1 MPTST
6 RREKLQHLKVGTGT
20 HPGLWL
26 DKYLR
31 SSDRKDTDAKR
42 NLINDVMK
50 AVSGTKDHYKKYFER
65 YEALLASRPGLTYTM
80 TGKTQ
85 SRLSVGLGAN
95 AVLETSITLHHT
107 YGVPYIPGSALKG
120 LASSYAAK
128 HLEDQHSWKRSFEG
142 GKTERGVLQKLIF
155 GDTSESGLVIFYDAL
170 PKPGDFQLDADVI
183 TVHHPDYYQ
192 GGKKPPADWDSPTPV
207 PFITARGTFRFYLGL
222 VPLPEEEIEKGR
234 KVLELA
240 ALLLKKALEEEGVGA
255 KTTLG
260 YGRIKIEGDFSQL
273 KPPPPKR
280 SGEFEEALR
289 KAKFLRWADAPKVLA
304 EIASLWSQ
312 LSQEEQEE
320 LEGFLVHNKSQE
332 LGHVD
337 LKKARKRD
345 EKLDA
350 LLKKL
355 RR

>member
-1 MPTST
+1 MPIST
-6 RREKLQHLKVGTGT
+6 RREKLQHLKVGAST

-42 NLINDVMK
+42 NLIDDVIET
-50 AVSGTKDHYKKYFER
+50 ASGTKDHYKKYFER

-85 SRLSVGLGAN
+85 NRLSVGLGAN

-128 HLEDQHSWKRSFEG
+128 HLEDQDSWKRSFSG

-170 PKPGDFQLDADVI
+170 PKPGDFHLDADVI

-222 VPLPEEEIEKGR
+222 VPLPEGEVEKGR

-260 YGRIKIEGDFSQL
+260 YGRIKIL
-273 KPPPPKR
+273 PPKR
-280 SGEFEEALR
+280 SEEFEKALR
-289 KAKFLRWADAPKVLA
+289 KARFLRWSDAPRVLA
-304 EIASLWSQ
+304 EIANLWSQ
-312 LSQEEQEE
+312 LSQEEQGE
-320 LEGFLVHNKSQE
+320 LEAFLEQNKSQE
-332 LGHVD
+332 LDHD
-337 LKKARKRD
+337 NLKKARKRD
-345 EKLDA
+345 AKLDA